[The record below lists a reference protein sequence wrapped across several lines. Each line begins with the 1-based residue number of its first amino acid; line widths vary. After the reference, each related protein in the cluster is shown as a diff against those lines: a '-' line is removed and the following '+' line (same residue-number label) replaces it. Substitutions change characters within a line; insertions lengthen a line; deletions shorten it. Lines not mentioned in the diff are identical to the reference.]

1 MTSVASSS
9 TVSRVDR
16 PARPP
21 CFLKTTRCSWYA
33 TAGAF
38 RHSLS
43 MGNESFRHQK
53 KALSCINE
61 ATTLVVS
68 VAMMQVRKML
78 VTVRQ
83 RCVLMLVPM
92 RCWSFVA

>member
-1 MTSVASSS
+1 
-9 TVSRVDR
+9 
-16 PARPP
+16 
-21 CFLKTTRCSWYA
+21 
-33 TAGAF
+33 
-38 RHSLS
+38 